1 VELKPCL
8 LQKREDVD
16 AALRQSRPLFPGR
29 DRFSRRETADRRS
42 LREALVSLV
51 GKTLNLSI
59 GSLGVFLC
67 QLIKPAAPSYG
78 KFLRAAFHLQAEGRS
93 AK

>member
-1 VELKPCL
+1 MA
-8 LQKREDVD
+8 R
-16 AALRQSRPLFPGR
+16 
-29 DRFSRRETADRRS
+29 
-42 LREALVSLV
+42 VSLV

-59 GSLGVFLC
+59 GSFGVFLC
-67 QLIKPAAPSYG
+67 QLIKPAAPSYD